1 MKTALLSAMLAA
13 AVTLAGSV
21 AASAEPSAAVYLG
34 DTGLRLPVST
44 LTAPEAPPT
53 TVQAAPAT
61 PHAALPRKV
70 RVVLASP
77 YAVR

>member
-13 AVTLAGSV
+13 AVTLAGSLRRR
-21 AASAEPSAAVYLG
+21 PSRVR
-34 DTGLRLPVST
+34 RLPRRYR
-44 LTAPEAPPT
+44 
-53 TVQAAPAT
+53 AAAARQHADRAGGPAHHGSGRAGT